1 MSVIVFSVL
10 KLQLLDVRNER
21 GLYLNGWDS
30 GVWGGI
36 KRHWFMS
43 DSAFSDELI

>member
-1 MSVIVFSVL
+1 M
-10 KLQLLDVRNER
+10 RNER
-21 GLYLNGWDS
+21 GLYLNGWDN

-43 DSAFSDELI
+43 DNELSAFLDELT